1 MRSHDATKFDVKSNF
16 QDADIQNAK
25 TEQLTSSIKDQDI
38 SNPGIAGGEN
48 KDLLGFRRED
58 DFERN

>member
-1 MRSHDATKFDVKSNF
+1 M
-16 QDADIQNAK
+16 
-25 TEQLTSSIKDQDI
+25 TSSIKDQDI

-58 DFERN
+58 DFERK